1 MNRKPP
7 SHNYRRTD
15 TNPLPTQPP
24 AMATTTTMNNNAT
37 TRRTAGTATATTT
50 TTTGPSSTSSSTTST
65 NSGNAGGGRTLSSL
79 QVDVCEARNV
89 SAAQGPL
96 YVQLVCGSHRLR
108 VDVPAKGQRPEA
120 VVFTQRRL
128 EELYKET
135 LVFAL
140 VNKETRA
147 VLGEGSLKLRK
158 LMIGRKVDQ
167 WYALYPTGPEATTS
181 AKVRAGLCFGGEV
194 GGECGGIAW
203 IR

>member
-1 MNRKPP
+1 
-7 SHNYRRTD
+7 
-15 TNPLPTQPP
+15 
-24 AMATTTTMNNNAT
+24 MATTTTMNNNAT

-50 TTTGPSSTSSSTTST
+50 TTTTTGPSSSNSSTTST
-65 NSGNAGGGRTLSSL
+65 IFGNAGGGQTLSSL

-96 YVQLVCGSHRLR
+96 YVQLVCGTHRLR

-128 EELYKET
+128 DELYKET
-135 LVFAL
+135 LVFTL
-140 VNKETRA
+140 INKETRA

-181 AKVRAGLCFGGEV
+181 AKVRAGLCFGGELGDSV
-194 GGECGGIAW
+194 GIAW
-203 IR
+203 IPSRVWIGRCAIRSLYS